1 MHLLINQNNMKQY
14 ILSVSFF
21 LSCIVTFTACNDFLD
36 KEPSKSA
43 GVTISQVDELEALLN
58 KNNFG
63 SGTLDKNYASILS
76 SDAFE
81 LNTEYYDKGFSKMN
95 TTPEVYQIICWQM
108 GLTNNTNENAS
119 MWSANFSSI
128 YLANLV
134 LENISKV
141 KGSKEKIDEVSYKA
155 HLLRAYNY
163 LELAC
168 YYCMPYGQ
176 KTLNELGLPIK
187 QKTSYDE
194 NMRRVSL
201 KETYDFIEK
210 DVLEAVKLTAPLF
223 EDNVRKSWKE
233 TGATANSLAARF
245 YLLKGDY
252 EQAKNYAKKALDF
265 GNDLLDF
272 NNPDEIAGADVLSF
286 SDHSIIKMSTWW
298 KPINTKQTFRS
309 EKDREYYSKDNYYLS
324 INLWGVPSPKL
335 LNAYN
340 HQYDMRYRYFI
351 VPNFQKVFFMG
362 MFANKFTMDVPGYG
376 VFDGVYTTGPNVA
389 EMRLIYAECLARTG
403 NIAEAMT
410 QLNDFRKYRID
421 KNAPSNV
428 INLTATDKQNA
439 VALILK
445 ERMMEFPFSKRWND
459 IRRCNFND
467 DPTDDITI
475 VRHFYDVEANSVN
488 KDAIKTYELTPSSRN
503 YPVAIPNAEIV
514 ISKGAIEQNKY

>member
-1 MHLLINQNNMKQY
+1 MKQY
-14 ILSVSFF
+14 ILPVTFL
-21 LSCIVTFTACNDFLD
+21 LSCTLIFSACNDFLD

-43 GVTISQVDELEALLN
+43 GITISQVNELEALLN
-58 KNNFG
+58 KQNFG
-63 SGTLDKNYASILS
+63 SGMLDNNFAAILS

-81 LNTEYYDKGFSKMN
+81 LNTTYYDNGLSKMN
-95 TTPEVYQIICWQM
+95 TPMEVYQTICWQM
-108 GLTNNTNENAS
+108 NMTENTNEKTS
-119 MWSANFSSI
+119 MWNANFSSI

-134 LENISKV
+134 LENINKV
-141 KGSKEKIDEVSYKA
+141 KGAKEKIDEVSQKA

-194 NMRRVSL
+194 NMHRVSL
-201 KETYDFIEK
+201 QETYDFIEK
-210 DVLEAVKLTAPLF
+210 DVLEAVKLTTPLV
-223 EDNVRKSWKE
+223 EDGVRKSWKE

-252 EQAKNYAKKALDF
+252 EQAKVYAQKALSF

-272 NNPDEIAGADVLSF
+272 NNSDEIAEANIKSFADQ
-286 SDHSIIKMSTWW
+286 SIIKMSTWW
-298 KPINTKQTFRS
+298 SPVNYKATFRS
-309 EKDREYYSKDNYYLS
+309 EKDRAFYSKDNYYLS
-324 INLWGVPSPKL
+324 LNMWGVPSTKL

-362 MFANKFTMDVPGYG
+362 MFAKKFTADVPGYG
-376 VFDGVYTTGPNVA
+376 VFNGAYTTGPNVA
-389 EMRLIYAECLARTG
+389 EMQLIYAECLARTG
-403 NIAEAMT
+403 KVTEAMT
-410 QLNDFRKYRID
+410 QLNDFRRHRID
-421 KNAPSNV
+421 HSAPSDV
-428 INLTATDKQNA
+428 INLTATDKPHA

-445 ERMMEFPFSKRWND
+445 ERMMEFPFSQRWND
-459 IRRCNFND
+459 VRRCNFND

-475 VRHFYDVEANSVN
+475 VRHFYDVQVNSVN
-488 KDAIKTYELTPSSRN
+488 RDAVKTYELSPTSRN
-503 YPVAIPNAEIV
+503 YAIAIPKAEIT
-514 ISKGAIEQNKY
+514 ISKGAIEQNNY